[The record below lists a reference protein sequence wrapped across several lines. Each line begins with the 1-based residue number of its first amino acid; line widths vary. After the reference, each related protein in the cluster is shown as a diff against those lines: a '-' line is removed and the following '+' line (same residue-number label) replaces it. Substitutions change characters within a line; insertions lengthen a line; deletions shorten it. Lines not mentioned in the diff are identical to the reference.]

1 MVLQLYHRQA
11 VIGQDNFFLPDKNS
25 LGDGN
30 SHQSRQYSR
39 VIVGSA
45 AEG

>member
-11 VIGQDNFFLPDKNS
+11 VIGQEQFFPSDKNS

-30 SHQSRQYSR
+30 SHQSRQ
-39 VIVGSA
+39 
-45 AEG
+45 